1 MSGIKRSICISMQ
14 TAHEGNGKIGGIEIL
29 LLQML
34 QTFSLYLLPDFGEEV
49 GLSKLGS
56 LLGDKEKQNLYD
68 KVNKKITELQKLQKA
83 IE

>member
-14 TAHEGNGKIGGIEIL
+14 AAHEGNGKIGGIEIL

-34 QTFSLYLLPDFGEEV
+34 QTFSLYLLLDFGEEV